1 MAGAKSVKDPYDAF
15 RDRILAVVGLEAPP
29 TEEERMAVDPGIIQS
44 IMLYYTDPAAN
55 SDKVYKVWI
64 IHASNAEYITLSA
77 YGRRGGNLKQSQKYR
92 GSLASAKRVYQD
104 LVNEKT
110 SKGYT
115 ESTDGGFR

>member
-1 MAGAKSVKDPYDAF
+1 MAGAKPVKDPYDAF

-29 TEEERMAVDPGIIQS
+29 TEEERMAADPVMVQS
-44 IMLYYTDPAAN
+44 VMLYYTDPAAN

-64 IHASNAEYITLSA
+64 VQISDVEYITMSA
-77 YGRRGGNLKQSQKYR
+77 YGRRGAKLKEAQKYR
-92 GSLASAKRVYQD
+92 GSLASAKQEYKN

-115 ESTDGGFR
+115 ESKDGGFR